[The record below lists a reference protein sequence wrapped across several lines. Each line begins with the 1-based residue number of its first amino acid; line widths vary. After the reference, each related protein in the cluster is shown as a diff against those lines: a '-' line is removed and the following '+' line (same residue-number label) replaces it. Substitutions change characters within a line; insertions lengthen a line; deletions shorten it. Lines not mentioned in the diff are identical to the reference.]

1 VKRNQIVALAA
12 LAVGALLV
20 LVLALRNPQPP
31 VLPADA
37 EHVNTIDVEKCLG
50 CHGPDGEFPRPKK
63 HPLGADCTRCH
74 GRP

>member
-1 VKRNQIVALAA
+1 VKRTQILALGALAG
-12 LAVGALLV
+12 LALLV

-37 EHVNTIDVEKCLG
+37 DHLGVLDMEDCAG
-50 CHGPDGEFPRPKK
+50 CHGPDGVLPRGKE